1 MVYVITIGL
10 AVLAVLTTYVEGTCV
25 GAEVTLH
32 FTIGLALRAAV
43 KKYVTVICSAEV
55 VIQLYTIGLAL
66 CAWVLIQNV
75 MADLYLLKIGLRALV
90 REPREQR
97 DYLISVL
104 KMPATFLV
112 MVWGVVER
120 ELERTGSMVH
130 GRKEVR
136 SPNWN
141 FRSCLR
147 TPVRCNLGTG
157 FILARQ

>member
-10 AVLAVLTTYVEGTCV
+10 AVLAVLKTYV
-25 GAEVTLH
+25 AEVTLL
-32 FTIGLALRAAV
+32 FTIGLALQAAV
-43 KKYVTVICSAEV
+43 KKYVTVTCSAEV
-55 VIQLYTIGLAL
+55 VIQLFTIGLAL

-120 ELERTGSMVH
+120 ELERTGSTVH

>member
-10 AVLAVLTTYVEGTCV
+10 AVLAVLKTYV
-25 GAEVTLH
+25 AEVTLL
-32 FTIGLALRAAV
+32 FTIGLALQAAV
-43 KKYVTVICSAEV
+43 KKYVTVTCSAEV
-55 VIQLYTIGLAL
+55 VIQLFSIHDRASAL
-66 CAWVLIQNV
+66 CMGSHTECHGRPLPPQDRASS
-75 MADLYLLKIGLRALV
+75 IGARAMGAEGLFDFSPQDARHV
-90 REPREQR
+90 PGHG
-97 DYLISVL
+97 L
-104 KMPATFLV
+104 
-112 MVWGVVER
+112 GVVER

-130 GRKEVR
+130 GLKEVR